1 MNKEDIE
8 EIVRRAQD
16 DRVFRKGLAASS
28 PYWFAR
34 LYMSDALK
42 APSAE
47 FQKEMYELSRRNDI
61 PILVVAAFRGAAKS
75 LIFTQCYPLYAVMAQ
90 GIHFVLIFSGTQE
103 QAKQHLAN
111 IRSTLEQNELLK
123 KDFGPFREMSDQWG
137 RLSIIVPGYDA
148 KIMAVSIEQTV
159 RGLKYK
165 HYRPQLIVA
174 DDIEDMSSVATQE
187 GRDKTFRYV
196 QGEIIPLGEPG
207 TKLILAGNLLHP
219 DSAIMRFKR
228 AIEEKR
234 INGVYRAYPLRDAD
248 GNITWPE
255 RFTPEVLKA
264 EREKYPDDI
273 AWEREMNLRFV
284 SAPDTVVEREWIQ
297 YYDKFPDGGYVQ
309 RFAMGVDPA
318 ISKRQTADY
327 SAIVSCIVINSG
339 EETKLY
345 VYADPFN
352 QRVNF
357 PELAGEVRR
366 RHSILATGMRPV
378 EVFIE
383 DIAYQAALPQYLETM
398 AGMKVKGFK
407 VPLDKR
413 SKFAV
418 LGDLIK
424 RGKILFPRKGC
435 ELLIEQLVGLGM
447 ELHDDLPDALALIAF
462 AIFPNP
468 YPRLTYPR
476 RLTWAGMKTEPQ
488 TAEDIKRLEREE
500 DLKIM
505 KESDERRSRGISF

>member
-1 MNKEDIE
+1 ME
-8 EIVRRAQD
+8 ELIRRARD
-16 DRVFRKGLAASS
+16 DRAFRKALAASS

-34 LYMSDALK
+34 IYLSDALRD
-42 APSAE
+42 PSAG
-47 FQKEMYELSRRNDI
+47 FQKEMYELARRSDI
-61 PILVVAAFRGAAKS
+61 PLLVVAAFRGAAKS
-75 LIFTQCYPLYAVMAQ
+75 LIFTLCYPLYAIMAQ
-90 GIHFVLIFSGTQE
+90 GTRFILIFSGTQE

-111 IRSTLEQNELLK
+111 IRATLEQNELLK
-123 KDFGPFREMSDQWG
+123 KDFGPFKEASDQWG
-137 RLSIIVPGYDA
+137 RLSIVIPGYDA
-148 KIMAVSIEQTV
+148 KIMAVSVEQTV

-165 HYRPQLIVA
+165 HWRPQLIVA

-187 GRDKTFRYV
+187 NRDKTFRYV

-207 TKLILAGNLLHP
+207 TRIIVAGNLLHP
-219 DSAIMRFKR
+219 DSAISRFKA
-228 AIEEKR
+228 AIEDGR
-234 INGVYRAYPLRDAD
+234 INGIYRAYPLRDAD

-309 RFAMGVDPA
+309 RFAIGVDPA

-327 SAIVSCIVINSG
+327 SAIVSCIVCNTG
-339 EETKLY
+339 DETKLY
-345 VYADPFN
+345 VYPGPFN

-366 RHSILATGMRPV
+366 RHVALASGMRPV

-398 AGMKVKGFK
+398 ADMKVRGFK
-407 VPLDKR
+407 VPMDKR

-418 LGDLIK
+418 IGDLVK
-424 RGKILFPRKGC
+424 RGRILFPRKGC
-435 ELLIEQLVGLGM
+435 ELLIEQYVGFGM
-447 ELHDDLPDALALIAF
+447 ELHDDLADALALIAF
-462 AIFPNP
+462 AVFPDP
-468 YPRLTYPR
+468 YPHVTYPR
-476 RLTWAGMKTEPQ
+476 RVTWAGMGSAPLTP
-488 TAEDIKRLEREE
+488 DDVKRFEHEE
-500 DLKIM
+500 DLRLM
-505 KESDERRSRGISF
+505 REGDRRRRMG